1 MGRNLL
7 GTAHILSNRAGLE
20 LADLLVAFLVLYTR
34 LFLNHKTLYDLITA
48 PIRTHSI
55 RLQEIEHRI
64 YTLYIFQDLYRAI
77 PT

>member
-7 GTAHILSNRAGLE
+7 RTAHILSNRAGSKS
-20 LADLLVAFLVLYTR
+20 ADLLVVFRVLYTR

-48 PIRTHSI
+48 LIQTHPI

-64 YTLYIFQDLYRAI
+64 YILYIFQDLYPAT